1 MEREGDGDF
10 TAQFTFDS
18 GETLTLKQH
27 YATLGAPRRD
37 AVSARR
43 CVWRA
48 PLMTSFW
55 HHLTV

>member
-1 MEREGDGDF
+1 MELEGGGDF

-37 AVSARR
+37 AVSAPA
-43 CVWRA
+43 VGDNSG
-48 PLMTSFW
+48 LIVTFF
-55 HHLTV
+55 